1 MPVTGQRLVRRTL
14 GRRLTRLRA
23 ATGKSRREVAEA
35 RLGISEP
42 TLHRIETGKVPVT
55 VANVRALCWLYGA
68 DESITNALAEL
79 ALGTSQA
86 EWWDA
91 NPVVPDW
98 FKLYVGLEA
107 SASRIFS
114 YDGEIVPGELQTEQY
129 ARAVFGAEQPAEEEA
144 AERQVKLRL
153 QRQKTLF
160 ARKPVPR
167 MVTVLGEGVLTR
179 PVGGEAVLQAPIED
193 LPTVS
198 PPGRGPTGRSSAG
211 RCATWPPRASASS
224 STSARVSRP
233 RATST
238 RWRSRSCRRPA
249 WSTSTSTRSRC
260 RRAWSCWR
268 ATTTPSPSAATCAAR
283 RASWTIRR
291 CAGPSTS
298 PSRSRCC
305 WPRSC
310 ISYRTTRRRGRWC
323 GTWSARSHRAATW
336 SSRMPPRRASR
347 PRTTSIPRWTA
358 STTGSPRPR

>member
-1 MPVTGQRLVRRTL
+1 MPVTGQRVVRRTL
-14 GRRLTRLRA
+14 GRRLTRLRIA
-23 ATGKSRREVAEA
+23 SGKSRREVAEA
-35 RLGISEP
+35 KLGISEP

-167 MVTVLGEGVLTR
+167 MVIVLGEGVLTR
-179 PVGGEAVLQAPIED
+179 PVGGEAVLKAQIEHLRTLSQRSDIEIRVLPWSVGAHAAMAGAFRILDFDDPEDPDVVYLESHVGALYLEEPAEVDEYRRIFD
-193 LPTVS
+193 LIRKDAVPVQEY
-198 PPGRGPTGRSSAG
+198 RG
-211 RCATWPPRASASS
+211 
-224 STSARVSRP
+224 
-233 RATST
+233 
-238 RWRSRSCRRPA
+238 
-249 WSTSTSTRSRC
+249 
-260 RRAWSCWR
+260 
-268 ATTTPSPSAATCAAR
+268 
-283 RASWTIRR
+283 
-291 CAGPSTS
+291 
-298 PSRSRCC
+298 
-305 WPRSC
+305 
-310 ISYRTTRRRGRWC
+310 
-323 GTWSARSHRAATW
+323 
-336 SSRMPPRRASR
+336 
-347 PRTTSIPRWTA
+347 
-358 STTGSPRPR
+358 